1 MKILLSGEFQNNLDS
16 KGRLIIPSKVKE
28 ALGEKFMITRGIE
41 KCLLVYPMESWAVM
55 EEIRSNLDFFDENAR
70 MFERYFFGG
79 AEPCEIDGQG
89 RVLIPLNL
97 RKHAGLEKEVYTVGT
112 GNKLEIWDKQEY
124 MKYCE
129 ARYNPETLSKQFA
142 SLGVGR
148 KL

>member
-70 MFERYFFGG
+70 MFERYFS
-79 AEPCEIDGQG
+79 E
-89 RVLIPLNL
+89 VLNL
-97 RKHAGLEKEVYTVGT
+97 V
-112 GNKLEIWDKQEY
+112 KLMGKG
-124 MKYCE
+124 
-129 ARYNPETLSKQFA
+129 AF
-142 SLGVGR
+142 
-148 KL
+148 